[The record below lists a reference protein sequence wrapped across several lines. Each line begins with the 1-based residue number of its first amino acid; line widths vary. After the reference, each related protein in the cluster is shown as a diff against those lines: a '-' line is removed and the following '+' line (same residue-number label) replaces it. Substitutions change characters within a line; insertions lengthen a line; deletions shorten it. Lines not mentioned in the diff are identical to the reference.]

1 MGAASYCQQCVLT
14 YQRELPTITFCS
26 GDRSRWMGLENTFM
40 NTKMTMAVV
49 GVGLILATSTGIA
62 HHSFAAEFDANKPVD
77 LQGTVTKVE
86 WSNPHTYFYI
96 DVTMPDG
103 KVINWGMEMGS
114 PNGLM
119 KAGWTRN
126 TLHVG
131 DVVRVEGSRAKDGA
145 NVGNARA
152 VTTSAGKRL
161 FAASSQGET
170 STQK

>member
-1 MGAASYCQQCVLT
+1 MK
-14 YQRELPTITFCS
+14 
-26 GDRSRWMGLENTFM
+26 
-40 NTKMTMAVV
+40 TKMKALAIVA
-49 GVGLILATSTGIA
+49 GLVLAGATAMA

-77 LQGTVTKVE
+77 LTGTVTKVE
-86 WSNPHTYFYI
+86 WSNPHTYFYV

-131 DVVRVEGSRAKDGA
+131 DVVRVEGSQAKDGA